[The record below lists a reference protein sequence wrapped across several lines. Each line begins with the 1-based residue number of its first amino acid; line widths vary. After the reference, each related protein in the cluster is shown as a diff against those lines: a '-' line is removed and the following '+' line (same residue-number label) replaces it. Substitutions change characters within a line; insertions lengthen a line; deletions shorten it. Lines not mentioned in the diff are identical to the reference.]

1 MIIFLQ
7 CIIFEW
13 ISYSEWPLYV
23 DSYQSKTEIQH
34 WMPMKG
40 IYPSHQYIWGPPKHC
55 QLFQYSSKLIKLPWP
70 KRIFSNYFHNQL
82 HTSHLLPRHWVE
94 IWSILELFQYYLC
107 LHTNLLGIP
116 GSKQNWLDFILVPSS
131 NNHQALGFDF
141 KTLGIISENKVFN
154 FEN

>member
-1 MIIFLQ
+1 MKSHKNLVLSRSKQTANFVIFFRI
-7 CIIFEW
+7 CRFW
-13 ISYSEWPLYV
+13 ISCLVWWTSYTYVV

-40 IYPSHQYIWGPPKHC
+40 IYPSHQYIWGPPEHC

-82 HTSHLLPRHWVE
+82 HTSHPELRHWVE
-94 IWSILELFQYYLC
+94 IWSILELFLYYLC

-116 GSKQNWLDFILVPSS
+116 GSM
-131 NNHQALGFDF
+131 
-141 KTLGIISENKVFN
+141 
-154 FEN
+154 